1 MKKIYY
7 FATGLIA
14 VELPFLL
21 PETAFAASSGIA
33 QVENFFKNV
42 SGTLASFVG
51 SVGVIILIIGGYMY
65 MTASGSP
72 EKRDKAKNTMKW
84 AASGMVIVIGAIA
97 LANII
102 VSISKQSFGS

>member
-33 QVENFFKNV
+33 QVENFF
-42 SGTLASFVG
+42 
-51 SVGVIILIIGGYMY
+51 
-65 MTASGSP
+65 
-72 EKRDKAKNTMKW
+72 
-84 AASGMVIVIGAIA
+84 
-97 LANII
+97 
-102 VSISKQSFGS
+102 

>member
-72 EKRDKAKNTMKW
+72 EKLDKAKNTMKW
-84 AASGMVIVIGAIA
+84 VAFGMVIVIGAIA